1 MAASRAAST
10 LIDTLPKVRG
20 RYEALADLGKL
31 TWFRV
36 GGPAEVLYAP
46 ADADDLQMFLKER
59 PQDVP
64 LTFIGLGANMLVRDG
79 GVPGV
84 VIQLGKAFG
93 QVSVAGLTMRVGAG
107 AVNAAVASAAKD
119 ASIGGLEFLVGIP
132 GTIGGALRMNA
143 GAYGREIK
151 DVFQSA
157 TGLNTA
163 GDTIKLDAA
172 QMGFGYRHT
181 EIADDWI
188 FIAAEL
194 KGERDTPSSI
204 AARMKDIRTE
214 REESQ
219 PTQARTGGSTF
230 ANPEGF
236 KAWQLID
243 EAGCRGLTVG
253 GAQIS
258 EKHTNFMLNTGGA
271 TATDLENL
279 GEQVRKRV
287 FEETGIHLVWEIR
300 RVGVTPKDPRALQ
313 APPKKGGK

>member
-1 MAASRAAST
+1 MGAKAASSN
-10 LIDTLPKVRG
+10 LIDRLPKVRG

-46 ADADDLQMFLKER
+46 ADQDDLVAFMKER
-59 PQDVP
+59 PADVP

-93 QVSVAGLTMRVGAG
+93 QVSSAGLVMRVGGG

-132 GTIGGALRMNA
+132 GTVGGALRMNA

-151 DVFQSA
+151 DVFLSA
-157 TGLNTA
+157 TGINSA
-163 GDTIKLDAA
+163 GEIVKLDAD

-181 EIADDWI
+181 EIGDDWI
-188 FIAAEL
+188 FIGAEL
-194 KGERDTPSSI
+194 KGERDTPSNI
-204 AARMKDIRTE
+204 AARMKEIRSE

-230 ANPEGF
+230 ANPEGQ

-243 EAGCRGLTVG
+243 AAGCRGLKVG
-253 GAQIS
+253 GAQMS

-271 TATDLENL
+271 SAADLENL

-287 FEETGIHLVWEIR
+287 FEEAGIHLVWEIR
-300 RVGVTPKDPRALQ
+300 RVGVNTKDPRALQ
-313 APPKKGGK
+313 PAGKKAGK

>member
-1 MAASRAAST
+1 MGAKAASSNLLDR
-10 LIDTLPKVRG
+10 LPKVRG

-46 ADADDLQMFLKER
+46 ADQDDLVKFMQER
-59 PQDVP
+59 PADVP

-84 VIQLGKAFG
+84 VIQLGKPFG
-93 QVSVAGLTMRVGAG
+93 QISTAGLTMRVGGG

-119 ASIGGLEFLVGIP
+119 ASVGGLEFLVGIP

-151 DVFQSA
+151 DVFLSA
-157 TGLNTA
+157 TGINAA
-163 GDTIKLDAA
+163 GDIVKLDAD

-181 EIADDWI
+181 EIGDDWI
-188 FIAAEL
+188 FIGAEL
-194 KGERDTPSSI
+194 KGERDTPGNI
-204 AARMKDIRTE
+204 AARMKEIRTE

-243 EAGCRGLTVG
+243 EAGCRGLKVG
-253 GAQIS
+253 GAQVS
-258 EKHTNFMLNTGGA
+258 EKHTNFLLNIGGA

-287 FEETGIHLVWEIR
+287 FDESGIHLVWEIR
-300 RVGVTPKDPRALQ
+300 RVGVNTKDPRAL
-313 APPKKGGK
+313 KVGK